1 MCGHGARDADAAPAS
16 CSGGIGAPGFQSAGP
31 CPTSWRYVSC
41 YWFGNNKESERG
53 RSLPVAV
60 AVRSWLRR
68 IVIGD
73 GLCPWAEDAVDSG
86 ALAVVCLVESDEQ
99 AVAARL
105 LQHGDLL
112 ARAKPPG
119 GRQATTLCLAPRC
132 HELRRTRHFHKVCDF
147 LDLHLDETKVQLA
160 PFHPK
165 WRFLDRRL
173 PGEGERPPEGSDAA
187 DFVNRAP
194 VPAFHFLRV
203 SDVEGAAASHSP
215 GDWEAAS
222 ASVALRNAQLLRK
235 RGAQSCAEA
244 LQQCR
249 EEGLAAAAK
258 ADAPAPADPKKVEEP
273 AATPKTDA
281 TAEPA
286 AEPPV
291 QASGA
296 KADAEEVSSQ
306 KGDAPKAEVPVEQK
320 IQEAPVQAEEVPI
333 EQKVQEAPAEAVK
346 EEAPKEEAPKE
357 VPAEAEAAAAE
368 ASPEPA
374 PEAATEAAEPAEP
387 AAEAAPAA
395 EAEAAAEAPAEAAP
409 AAEAPAAE
417 AAAEAS

>member
-1 MCGHGARDADAAPAS
+1 MGRVTRTLRLLLAAAGLAHLAFSPPGRVRPA
-16 CSGGIGAPGFQSAGP
+16 GGRRGKRLKQEPQSWSEVLTQMAPE
-31 CPTSWRYVSC
+31 
-41 YWFGNNKESERG
+41 ESERG

-235 RGAQSCAEA
+235 RGAQSCAEEVSK
-244 LQQCR
+244 R
-249 EEGLAAAAK
+249 ESSGSEQK
-258 ADAPAPADPKKVEEP
+258 
-273 AATPKTDA
+273 
-281 TAEPA
+281 
-286 AEPPV
+286 
-291 QASGA
+291 GA
-296 KADAEEVSSQ
+296 KST
-306 KGDAPKAEVPVEQK
+306 G
-320 IQEAPVQAEEVPI
+320 
-333 EQKVQEAPAEAVK
+333 
-346 EEAPKEEAPKE
+346 
-357 VPAEAEAAAAE
+357 
-368 ASPEPA
+368 
-374 PEAATEAAEPAEP
+374 
-387 AAEAAPAA
+387 
-395 EAEAAAEAPAEAAP
+395 
-409 AAEAPAAE
+409 
-417 AAAEAS
+417 